1 MLSILIPTFNRPHE
15 LEATVRVIRSQIENS
30 YMRDSVEVLIGD
42 NSDSTNKALVTISNT
57 SYIRYMFHARN
68 LGQANN
74 IHHLIRAATGTFVWL
89 LSDDDLIHP
98 SAIEQ
103 IFAEIVDI
111 EKNCIPVNF
120 LTFFVGDNNS
130 TNLWIKDKETTF
142 WQSGE
147 KFLNNS
153 WEHPIFISDNILR
166 RETVLQTMDT
176 LNLWDRKNDT
186 YQNSAI
192 SFSVI
197 FLKGGVR
204 LIPRT
209 LINDTWTPK
218 LYMLD
223 QGIRVRITDLMKL
236 KKLFQELGMKPQTL
250 RLIRLQILRNLF
262 SWIVICQLCSQG
274 GLYTRDNPPAVKTD
288 QVSRIDAAFL
298 LLFNS
303 HPFFMI
309 IRRILCYLLK
319 LVRPGLY
326 ENALNE
332 FNKISE
338 NIGNPHL
345 FQTYDE

>member
-15 LEATVRVIRSQIENS
+15 LEATVREIRSQIENS

-57 SYIRYMFHARN
+57 NNIRYMFHARN

-103 IFAEIVDI
+103 IFAEIVEI

-130 TNLWIKDKETTF
+130 TNLWIKDQETTF
-142 WQSGE
+142 WKSGE

-176 LNLWDRKNDT
+176 LNLWNRKNDT

-218 LYMLD
+218 LYKLD
-223 QGIRVRITDLMKL
+223 QGIRVRVTDLMKL

-250 RLIRLQILRNLF
+250 RLIRLQI
-262 SWIVICQLCSQG
+262 
-274 GLYTRDNPPAVKTD
+274 
-288 QVSRIDAAFL
+288 
-298 LLFNS
+298 
-303 HPFFMI
+303 
-309 IRRILCYLLK
+309 
-319 LVRPGLY
+319 
-326 ENALNE
+326 
-332 FNKISE
+332 
-338 NIGNPHL
+338 
-345 FQTYDE
+345 